1 MKILVFGNSDTR
13 GAAVSGPTWPEL
25 VRRAVS
31 ERDGLPA
38 EIVDRQFVPIGERAP
53 DVAERAA
60 REVQPDIIL
69 LPLGE
74 FAFWAQ
80 TVQLR
85 VRRIFGKRVA
95 SWFKN
100 GERRFERATGRRGG
114 IRRRVNRSA
123 KWVARRVIGAEGLAT
138 PKQVTETYR
147 ETFARLAR
155 IENVEVVV
163 VAYPVTPMPA
173 MERGRLREARETFIA
188 ELRREA
194 GARHFLWVSGDA
206 LIAAARTTPE
216 MAYAAD
222 QVHIGEPSH
231 ALLADAIT
239 LALRPALA
247 LRS

>member
-1 MKILVFGNSDTR
+1 V
-13 GAAVSGPTWPEL
+13 VSGATWPEL
-25 VRRAVS
+25 VRCAIS
-31 ERDGLPA
+31 ERDGVEAVL
-38 EIVDRQFVPIGERAP
+38 VDRQFVPIGERAP
-53 DVAERAA
+53 DVAERAVWDA
-60 REVQPDIIL
+60 QPDVVL

-85 VRRIFGKRVA
+85 VRRLFGRRVA
-95 SWFKN
+95 SWFKT
-100 GERRFERATGRRGG
+100 GERRFERATGKRGG

-123 KWVARRVIGAEGLAT
+123 KWVGRHVIGAEGLAS

-173 MERGRLREARETFIA
+173 LRQGRLREARERFIA

-194 GARHFLWVSGDA
+194 TTRHFHWVGGDE
-206 LIAAARTTPE
+206 LIAAAGLTPE
-216 MAYAAD
+216 VAYATD

-231 ALLADAIT
+231 AILADAIT
-239 LALRPALA
+239 AALRPSLA
-247 LRS
+247 STGR